1 MNWSTESRQSFV
13 RGLDVLARALVVF
26 YRMLLALIVIAVL
39 AIAGYV
45 AVQKPFGAGN
55 QGEYFY
61 FGIAVL
67 VALGWAVGQFAFLQR
82 RSSSRTWPAV
92 ALGSSAQDG
101 AYTWHLPL
109 GGPTSKANENAGG
122 GLQFGF
128 SRDFTVPLASL
139 PAGMVPD
146 EAALAFLKRELERGV
161 SLEEAST
168 VVQPQFAEWSGVQR
182 KAYCLLV
189 NSLLDQQ
196 SKTEVR
202 F

>member
-1 MNWSTESRQSFV
+1 MNWSTESRQSLM
-13 RGLDVLARALVVF
+13 RGLDAVDRALVVF
-26 YRMLLALIVIAVL
+26 YRMLLALIVTAVL
-39 AIAGYV
+39 VVAGYV

-67 VALGWAVGQFAFLQR
+67 VALGWAVGQFAFLER
-82 RSSSRTWPAV
+82 RSSRTWPAV
-92 ALGSSAQDG
+92 TVDSSAQDG
-101 AYTWHLPL
+101 AYTWQLQL

-128 SRDFTVPLASL
+128 SRDFTFPLTSL
-139 PAGMVPD
+139 PAGIVPD
-146 EAALAFLKRELERGV
+146 EAALAFLKREIERGV

-168 VVQPQFAEWSGVQR
+168 VIQPQFAEWSGLQR

-196 SKTEVR
+196 STTKVR

>member
-1 MNWSTESRQSFV
+1 MNWSTESRQSFL
-13 RGLDVLARALVVF
+13 RGLDAVDRVLVVF

-39 AIAGYV
+39 VVAGYV

-67 VALGWAVGQFAFLQR
+67 VALGWAVGQFAFLER
-82 RSSSRTWPAV
+82 RSSRTWPAV
-92 ALGSSAQDG
+92 TLDSSAQDG
-101 AYTWHLPL
+101 AYTWQLQL
-109 GGPTSKANENAGG
+109 GGPTPKANENAGG

-128 SRDFTVPLASL
+128 SRDFTVPLTSL
-139 PAGMVPD
+139 PAGIVPD
-146 EAALAFLKRELERGV
+146 EAALAFLKREIERGV

-168 VVQPQFAEWSGVQR
+168 VIQPQFAEWSGLQR

-189 NSLLDQQ
+189 KSLLDQQ
-196 SKTEVR
+196 SKTKVR